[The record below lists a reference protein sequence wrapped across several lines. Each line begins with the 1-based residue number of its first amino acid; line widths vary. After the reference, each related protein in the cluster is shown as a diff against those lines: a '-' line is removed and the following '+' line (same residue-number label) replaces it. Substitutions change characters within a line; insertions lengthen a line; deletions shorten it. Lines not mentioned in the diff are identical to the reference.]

1 MEIQCHFPLASTR
14 VMDAFIGARK
24 QAEHI
29 RSNQIARSSV
39 QNPGSK
45 DEMPDLGERVNHILT
60 KQVFGVGA
68 MQLHSMGKA
77 RVETKAE

>member
-1 MEIQCHFPLASTR
+1 
-14 VMDAFIGARK
+14 
-24 QAEHI
+24 
-29 RSNQIARSSV
+29 
-39 QNPGSK
+39 
-45 DEMPDLGERVNHILT
+45 MPDLGERVNHILT